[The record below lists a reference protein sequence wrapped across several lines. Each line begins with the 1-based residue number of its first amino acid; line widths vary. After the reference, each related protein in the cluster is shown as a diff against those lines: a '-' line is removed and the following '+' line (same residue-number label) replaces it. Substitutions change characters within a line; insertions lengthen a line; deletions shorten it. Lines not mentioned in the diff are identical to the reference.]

1 MTAGMACGVAG
12 LLRPDPGRRR
22 PAPTALLLAG
32 YLLFGIA
39 LGLVYAPMSTAAMA
53 AMPGEKVGIASGVL
67 AMDRVLAGAV
77 ALAATGAVF
86 HALLGDGDSLRRR
99 GRRLDLG
106 RRSCSARVGAALT
119 WAFVRDVEPAGAG
132 PGGRRRS
139 APRSSCATTVTTAV
153 STSEAS
159 AGIWPP
165 GDLFLDKA
173 IPTFPL
179 GYRQTAF
186 QSAFCHP
193 IRRCLLLSGDELHEL
208 SERQDPRLLRA
219 LDVVAPGGALRE
231 GIDNIVHSRTGGLI
245 VVGDLDDISHLLSGG
260 IKLDIDYTPAMLYQ
274 VAKMDGAIVLNSE
287 ATKIAWANVQLM
299 PDPTILS
306 SETGTRHRT
315 AERVSKQTDALV
327 IAISQRRDVVS
338 LYVEGTKY
346 ILQDIPAVLAK
357 ANQGLATLEKYRERL
372 DQVSARLTV
381 LEFEGGGVLHDALA
395 VLQRAELVTRMAV
408 EVERYIV
415 ELGTEGRLIEMQLEE
430 TMVGVAADKT
440 ALIRDYSVEDSEQ
453 NLAAMLQAL
462 SRMPHQDV
470 LDFGR
475 LAELL
480 GYDRKLNTLDF
491 PVAPRGY
498 RVLGRVPR
506 IPKLVVQKI
515 IHELGGLEEVLA
527 ASDADLA
534 AVDGVGP
541 TRAKDIREGLRRLQE
556 VDLVDR
562 YLQS

>member
-1 MTAGMACGVAG
+1 
-12 LLRPDPGRRR
+12 
-22 PAPTALLLAG
+22 
-32 YLLFGIA
+32 
-39 LGLVYAPMSTAAMA
+39 
-53 AMPGEKVGIASGVL
+53 MP
-67 AMDRVLAGAV
+67 
-77 ALAATGAVF
+77 
-86 HALLGDGDSLRRR
+86 SL
-99 GRRLDLG
+99 
-106 RRSCSARVGAALT
+106 
-119 WAFVRDVEPAGAG
+119 P
-132 PGGRRRS
+132 
-139 APRSSCATTVTTAV
+139 
-153 STSEAS
+153 
-159 AGIWPP
+159 
-165 GDLFLDKA
+165 
-173 IPTFPL
+173 
-179 GYRQTAF
+179 
-186 QSAFCHP
+186 
-193 IRRCLLLSGDELHEL
+193 GDELQEL

-231 GIDNIVHSRTGGLI
+231 GIDNIVHSRTGGLL

-260 IKLDIDYTPAMLYQ
+260 IKLDVDYTPAMLYQ
-274 VAKMDGAIVLNSE
+274 VAKMDGAIVLNGE

-315 AERVSKQTDALV
+315 AERVSKQTTALV

-357 ANQGLATLEKYRERL
+357 ANQGLATLEKYRQRL
-372 DQVSARLTV
+372 DQVSSRLTR
-381 LEFEGGGVLHDALA
+381 LEFEGGGVLHDALS

-440 ALIRDYSVEDSEQ
+440 ALIRDYSVEDSEG
-453 NLAAMLQAL
+453 NLTSVLQAL
-462 SRMPHQDV
+462 GRMPHQDV

-475 LAELL
+475 FAELL
-480 GYDRKLNTLDF
+480 GYDRKVNTLDF
-491 PVAPRGY
+491 PVSPRGY

-515 IHELGGLEEVLA
+515 THELGGLDEVLA
-527 ASDADLA
+527 ASDEELA
-534 AVDGVGP
+534 AVDGVGAA
-541 TRAKDIREGLRRLQE
+541 RSKDIREGLRRLQE
-556 VDLVDR
+556 VDLRDR